1 MKHENNLT
9 LLQERILELRSALF
23 YDQSESVLHLPPTV
37 VQTLDVDEVGQ
48 LWFIMPMPPQ
58 QVSEFDT
65 SFPVQLNYFRKNAP
79 YALNILGRGY
89 IVSDPEE
96 RCNWELLHPD
106 LTAPTH
112 SSILVKVKIVRAEM
126 QEWEA
131 EQASPVTKVVNRV
144 LSWLNMLDSGKTM
157 YQFG

>member
-1 MKHENNLT
+1 MKQENNFHV
-9 LLQERILELRSALF
+9 LQKRILELRSALF

-48 LWFIMPMPPQ
+48 LWFIMPMPLQ

-79 YALNILGRGY
+79 YSLNIHGRGY
-89 IVSDPEE
+89 IIYDPEE
-96 RCNWELLHPD
+96 RCNWEMLHPD
-106 LTAPTH
+106 LPVTSS
-112 SSILVKVKIVRAEM
+112 SSILVKVKIGRAEM
-126 QEWEA
+126 QEWEP
-131 EQASPVTKVVNRV
+131 EQPSPVTKVVHRV